1 MSEDVIVTSWVRV
14 DTGCPIRAEV
24 IGSAETEFTCGRAP
38 GDFEFIMEADA
49 LREFLKVGTKALEE
63 MDALFA
69 EEEALRQ
76 PQC

>member
-1 MSEDVIVTSWVRV
+1 
-14 DTGCPIRAEV
+14 
-24 IGSAETEFTCGRAP
+24 
-38 GDFEFIMEADA
+38 MEADA

-69 EEEALRQ
+69 EEEAARQ

>member
-1 MSEDVIVTSWVRV
+1 MSDVTVTSWVRV

-24 IGSAETEFTCGRAP
+24 IGSAETEFTCGRRP
-38 GDFEFIMEADA
+38 GEFEFIMEADA
-49 LREFLKVGTKALEE
+49 LREFLKVGTTALEE

-69 EEEALRQ
+69 QEEAQRQ